1 MLDNAVSTRPSDDGP
16 QADQSGAPGNSM
28 RPSELEKGEALRTF
42 KAWFKGDASH
52 SKEWR
57 SNAKDDF
64 DFVAGDQWSE
74 VDQGIL
80 KDQKRTPIVFNRTLT
95 IIKAVAGMEI
105 NGRHEIAYLPRKLED
120 SAVDETLSGASKW
133 MADECDGEDEESES
147 FQHTLICGIGVLE
160 HRLDYEE
167 EADGKYIEEAIDPLE
182 YYWDRTAKK
191 KNMVDRRRDWRVRV
205 MPLGDAQQLFPG
217 FDRDQL
223 DAKWAYGSEPN
234 RPQKT
239 LEEKRIRDENSSG
252 PLADQDEVTLVHVE
266 WWEREECWCVADPAS
281 NKMLRLDKPTYEKL
295 KERHAEVQAMM
306 AQAIPGFKPEKLTA
320 AKTYRKVFKRA
331 FLGSEVLEIGPTPDP
346 SRFSRTVITGEHHH
360 NKRTWFGI
368 IRTLRDP
375 QMWGNKWLSQVLH
388 ILNSTAKGG
397 ILAETDAFDDQRQA
411 EERYAQPQGIV
422 WMKKGALSG
431 QNGSKVM
438 EKPGAGKFEGHME
451 LLTLAINAT
460 RDVSGINLEL
470 LGQKDVN
477 QPGILEAM
485 RKQAG
490 MTVLATMF
498 DALRRMR
505 KLVGRIRLFYIQNY
519 LSDGR
524 IIRIVGQ
531 DGAKTIRLLREKCL
545 GEYDVIV
552 DDTPTSPNQ
561 KQANWA
567 IISGLLPAFKDQLMA
582 KPEILIKVL
591 RYSPLPEKLVDDID
605 NAMQAPPGPKTPD
618 QQQHDQLMIAGAVA
632 KITKDQAQAELFQK
646 QAGATEATSMY
657 DLAMAQNLLIKHQG
671 DMAAA
676 FNEARKSGMEA
687 AKTAAE
693 TGNITAKTDTERA
706 NADSIRAKTAGQ
718 HADTRATHV
727 GALIDA
733 LTPIPHS
740 DSEAGGPAM
749 PAPHP
754 VAAQ

>member
-1 MLDNAVSTRPSDDGP
+1 MLTDSAVANPQDGP
-16 QADQSGAPGNSM
+16 PTDQTAAPGNSM

-42 KAWFKGDASH
+42 KAWFKGDAKH
-52 SKEWR
+52 SQNWRTQAKE
-57 SNAKDDF
+57 DF

-74 VDQGIL
+74 TDQGIL
-80 KDQKRTPIVFNRTLT
+80 KDQNRTPIVFNRTLT

-120 SAVDETLSGASKW
+120 TAVDETLSGASKW

-160 HRLDYEE
+160 HRLDYED
-167 EADGKYIEEAIDPLE
+167 EAEGKYIEEALDPLE

-205 MPLGDAQQLFPG
+205 MPLGDAEQLFPG
-217 FDRDQL
+217 FSRDQL
-223 DAKWAYGSEPN
+223 DAKWAIGNEPN

-239 LEEKRIRDENSSG
+239 LEEKRVRDENSSG
-252 PLADQDEVTLVHVE
+252 PLSDQDEVTLVHVE

-281 NKMLRLDKPTYEKL
+281 NKMLKLDKDTFEKL
-295 KERHAEVQAMM
+295 KARHAEVQALM
-306 AQAIPGFKPEKLTA
+306 AQAIPGHKPEKLTA
-320 AKTYRKVFKRA
+320 AKTYRKVYKRA
-331 FLGSEVLEIGPTPDP
+331 FIGAEILEIGPAPDP
-346 SRFSRTVITGEHHH
+346 ARFSRTVITGEFHH
-360 NKRTWFGI
+360 NKRTWYGI

-388 ILNSTAKGG
+388 ILNTTAKGG
-397 ILAETDAFDDQRQA
+397 VLAEMDAFEDQREA
-411 EERYAQPQGIV
+411 EAKYARPDSITWV
-422 WMKKGALSG
+422 KKGALSSQAG
-431 QNGSKVM
+431 AKII

-505 KLVGRIRLFYIQNY
+505 KLVGRIRLYYIQNF

-531 DGAKTIRLLREKCL
+531 NGAKSIRLLRDQCL

-567 IISGLLPAFKDQLMA
+567 IISGLLPAFKDQLAA
-582 KPEILIKVL
+582 KPEILVKVL
-591 RYSPLPEKLVDDID
+591 RYSPLPEKLVDDIESL
-605 NAMQAPPGPKTPD
+605 MQAP
-618 QQQHDQLMIAGAVA
+618 QQQDPVQEQMKKIAVAGAVA
-632 KITKDQAQAELFQK
+632 KVTKDQAQAELFQK

-657 DLAMAQNLLIKHQG
+657 DLAMAQNLLMKHQG

-676 FNEARKSGMEA
+676 FNEAKKQGFEA

-693 TGNITAKTDTERA
+693 TDHLAAKTQTEQA
-706 NADSIRAKTAGQ
+706 TADNIRAKTMGQ
-718 HADTRATHV
+718 HASTAATHV
-727 GALIDA
+727 GAVIDA
-733 LTPIPHS
+733 LTPIHHS
-740 DSEAGGPAM
+740 DGETGGPAM
-749 PAPHP
+749 PAPVP
-754 VAAQ
+754 QPAQ